1 MTTMPKM
8 GYKKRRRMTIG
19 ILGLIVLSAVTLLIF
34 YSLDGNAFKQPAD
47 VNEIDLTNG
56 KQIRLGGL
64 VEMDSVSK
72 LDDGLTTQFMIT
84 DCKAEIMV
92 RYTGILPALFRE
104 GQGVLTDGRFDSEG
118 TLIASEVLAKHDETY
133 QAPGM
138 EVESDDGQCRHPDS
152 EMLENEMSKIQ

>member
-1 MTTMPKM
+1 MTTRPKM

-19 ILGLIVLSAVTLLIF
+19 LIGLVVLTAVTLLIF

-47 VNEIDLTNG
+47 VNTVDLTNG

-64 VEMDSVSK
+64 VEMDSISK
-72 LDDGLTTQFMIT
+72 LDGGLTTQFMIT

-104 GQGVLTDGRFDSEG
+104 GQGVLTDGRFDKEG
-118 TLIASEVLAKHDETY
+118 VLIASEVLAKHDETY

-138 EVESDDGQCRHPDS
+138 EVESDNGRCQHP
-152 EMLENEMSKIQ
+152 ETEEGYNQ

>member
-1 MTTMPKM
+1 M

-19 ILGLIVLSAVTLLIF
+19 VIGLVVLTAVTLLIF

-47 VNEIDLTNG
+47 VNTVDLTNG

-64 VEMDSVSK
+64 VEIGSISK
-72 LDDGLTTQFMIT
+72 LDGGLTTQFTIT
-84 DCKAEIMV
+84 DCKAEILV

-104 GQGVLTDGRFDSEG
+104 GQGVLTDGRFDDEG
-118 TLIASEVLAKHDETY
+118 TLISSEVLAKHDETY

-138 EVESDDGQCRHPDS
+138 EVESDNGQCQHPQAEAGDY
-152 EMLENEMSKIQ
+152 K

>member
-1 MTTMPKM
+1 M

-19 ILGLIVLSAVTLLIF
+19 VIGLVVLTAVTLLIF

-47 VNEIDLTNG
+47 VNSTDLTNG

-64 VEMDSVSK
+64 VEIGSISK
-72 LDDGLTTQFMIT
+72 LDGGLTTQFTIT
-84 DCKAEIMV
+84 DCEAEILV

-104 GQGVLTDGRFDSEG
+104 GQGVLTDGRFDGEG
-118 TLIASEVLAKHDETY
+118 RLIASEVLAKHDETY

-138 EVESDDGQCRHPDS
+138 EVESDNGQCKHPES
-152 EMLENEMSKIQ
+152 EMGDYK

>member
-1 MTTMPKM
+1 M

-19 ILGLIVLSAVTLLIF
+19 VIGLVVLCAVTLLIF
-34 YSLDGNAFKQPAD
+34 YSLDGNAFKQPGD
-47 VNEIDLTNG
+47 VNAIDLSNG

-64 VEMDSVSK
+64 VKMESVSK
-72 LDDGLTTQFMIT
+72 LDGGLTTQFTVT
-84 DCKAEIMV
+84 DCTADITV

-104 GQGVLTDGRFDSEG
+104 GQGVITDGRFDDEG

-138 EVESDDGQCRHPDS
+138 EVESDAGRCKHPT
-152 EMLENEMSKIQ
+152 NEEGYNQ

>member
-1 MTTMPKM
+1 MTSRPKM

-19 ILGLIVLSAVTLLIF
+19 VIGLVVLTAVTLLIF

-47 VNEIDLTNG
+47 VNSTDLTNG

-64 VEMDSVSK
+64 VEIGSISK
-72 LDDGLTTQFMIT
+72 LDGGLTTQFTIT
-84 DCKAEIMV
+84 DCEAEILV

-104 GQGVLTDGRFDSEG
+104 GQGVLTDGRFDGEG
-118 TLIASEVLAKHDETY
+118 RLIASEVLAKHDETY

-138 EVESDDGQCRHPDS
+138 EVESDNGQCKHPES
-152 EMLENEMSKIQ
+152 EMGDYK

>member
-1 MTTMPKM
+1 MTSRPKM
-8 GYKKRRRMTIG
+8 GYKKRRRLTIG
-19 ILGLIVLSAVTLLIF
+19 IIGLVVLSAVTLLIF

-47 VNEIDLTNG
+47 VNTVDLTNG

-64 VEMDSVSK
+64 VEMGSVSK
-72 LDDGLTTQFMIT
+72 LDGGLTTQFTVT
-84 DCKAEIMV
+84 DCEAEIMV

-104 GQGVLTDGRFDSEG
+104 GQGVLTDGRFDPEG

-138 EVESDDGQCRHPDS
+138 EVESDNGQCRHPEAEKGD
-152 EMLENEMSKIQ
+152 NQ

>member
-1 MTTMPKM
+1 M

-19 ILGLIVLSAVTLLIF
+19 IIGLVVLSAVTLLIF

-47 VNEIDLTNG
+47 VNTVDLTNG

-64 VEMDSVSK
+64 VEIGSISK
-72 LDDGLTTQFMIT
+72 LDGGLTTQFTVT
-84 DCKAEIMV
+84 DCKAQILV

-118 TLIASEVLAKHDETY
+118 RLIASEVLAKHDETY

-138 EVESDDGQCRHPDS
+138 EVESDNGQCRHPEAEVGD
-152 EMLENEMSKIQ
+152 NQ

>member
-1 MTTMPKM
+1 M

-19 ILGLIVLSAVTLLIF
+19 VIGLVVLSAVTLLIF

-47 VNEIDLTNG
+47 VNTVDLTNG

-64 VEMDSVSK
+64 VEIGSISK
-72 LDDGLTTQFMIT
+72 LDGGLTTQFTIT
-84 DCKAEIMV
+84 DCKAEILV

-104 GQGVLTDGRFDSEG
+104 GQGVLTDGRFDGEG
-118 TLIASEVLAKHDETY
+118 RLIASEVLAKHDETY

-138 EVESDDGQCRHPDS
+138 EVESDNGQCQHPEAEVDDGQ
-152 EMLENEMSKIQ
+152 